1 MASDVTCTGQLTQR
15 TPVHYWKAGP
25 STPPLPGLWFQVFL
39 KRPVHLHQA
48 CSRHEG
54 IGSVAGELAEAQ
66 AKAAGMG

>member
-1 MASDVTCTGQLTQR
+1 M
-15 TPVHYWKAGP
+15 HYWKAVP

-48 CSRHEG
+48 CSSHEG